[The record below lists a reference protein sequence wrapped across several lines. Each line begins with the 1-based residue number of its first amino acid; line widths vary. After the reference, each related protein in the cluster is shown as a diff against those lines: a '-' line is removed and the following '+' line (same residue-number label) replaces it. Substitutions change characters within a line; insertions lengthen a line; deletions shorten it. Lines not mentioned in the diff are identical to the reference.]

1 MVTRGH
7 NIIPQKD
14 TTVNKFKADILKVE
28 QKDWVVYG
36 YPNCL
41 RGTAWD
47 GYIRNPFNSTARK
60 NFIITIS
67 FPCMDSTKETIMTP
81 PYGITFD
88 SVTTD
93 VGQIDTGGKRKV
105 DARHYNGYLL
115 IPWLV
120 YHMSS
125 KMKNIRINKLYGN
138 QFEVGI
144 INYNARYGPY
154 T

>member
-14 TTVNKFKADILKVE
+14 TTVNKFKADIFKG
-28 QKDWVVYG
+28 QQNDWVVYG
-36 YPNCL
+36 YPECL
-41 RGTAWD
+41 RGSAWE
-47 GYIRNPFNSTARK
+47 GYVGNPFDLTARK
-60 NFIITIS
+60 DFIKTIS

-93 VGQIDTGGKRKV
+93 VGTIKTGGMRKI

-115 IPWLV
+115 IPGLV
-120 YHMSS
+120 YHMLS
-125 KMKNIRINKLYGN
+125 KIKNIRINELYGN
-138 QFEVGI
+138 LFKWV
-144 INYNARYGPY
+144 
-154 T
+154 